1 MEEWIKFNFNEHE
14 SEEEYLFAMEKM
26 IARKEEKRVTMREWD
41 AIWMMIGARKRKGIE
56 NYQLLELRKVVK
68 ENKDTVQNDFREK
81 YRELRIESNRGKPAE
96 TLYMGKQSISRQR
109 YNEQRTRRDS
119 QGRDFYEERK
129 GRSDS
134 RGRPYFRRYY
144 RRESMR
150 PRSFSRDMR
159 SLSRNGDRSRDRS
172 RDRSKG
178 DRVNEKRSGSKD
190 ERREYKNCIGCKCED
205 CKKMR
210 QSAKEM
216 NVQLCDGFQ
225 LDEEILVNYTEKGKQ
240 VMILDLGA
248 PVSVA
253 GKEWMDQYLR
263 DYELELKD
271 MKMSECR
278 QVFRFGPSKQYVS
291 KEMVEL
297 PVIVRRMDGKED
309 VLKVFTYLVDADVPF
324 LCGKRTMVE
333 KWNSKID
340 TKNMVLETEIDGT
353 RKDFKLIETA
363 VNHVAI
369 EIERKNLKEEE
380 IFFAKEGERLDTFKA
395 IMKLHEVTNHKSVE
409 QLIISY
415 RNEGI
420 I

>member
-1 MEEWIKFNFNEHE
+1 
-14 SEEEYLFAMEKM
+14 MEKM
-26 IARKEEKRVTMREWD
+26 ISRKDEKKVTRRKWD

-68 ENKDTVQNDFREK
+68 ENKETVRNDFREK

-109 YNEQRTRRDS
+109 YNEQRIRRDS
-119 QGRDFYEERK
+119 QGRDFYEEKK

-134 RGRPYFRRYY
+134 RGRLYFRRYY

-159 SLSRNGDRSRDRS
+159 SVSRNGDRGRDRS
-172 RDRSKG
+172 RGYRT
-178 DRVNEKRSGSKD
+178 NEKRSRSKD
-190 ERREYKNCIGCKCED
+190 EKKEYKNFIGCKCED

-210 QSAKEM
+210 QNAKEM
-216 NVQLCDGFQ
+216 NVQLCDGFE

-240 VMILDLGA
+240 VMILDSGA
-248 PVSVA
+248 PVSLA
-253 GKEWMDQYLR
+253 GKEWMEQYLR
-263 DYELELKD
+263 DHELELNE
-271 MKMSECR
+271 MKMSECH
-278 QVFRFGPSKQYVS
+278 QVFRFGPSKQYLS
-291 KEMVEL
+291 KRMVEL

-309 VLKVFTYLVDADVPF
+309 VLRVFTYLVDEDVPF

-353 RKDFKLIETA
+353 RKDFKLLETA
-363 VNHVAI
+363 GNHVGI
-369 EIERKNLKEEE
+369 EIERKN
-380 IFFAKEGERLDTFKA
+380 
-395 IMKLHEVTNHKSVE
+395 VNPC
-409 QLIISY
+409 
-415 RNEGI
+415 
-420 I
+420 